1 METRQ
6 QVGQLMMMG
15 KPPLTGESD
24 REVLA
29 LLGAGN
35 AFKPQVFSL
44 THLPPPY
51 LHKSPVESTQMH
63 FQMVRAD
70 LRKD

>member
-29 LLGAGN
+29 LRGAGN

-44 THLPPPY
+44 THLPTY

-70 LRKD
+70 RRKD